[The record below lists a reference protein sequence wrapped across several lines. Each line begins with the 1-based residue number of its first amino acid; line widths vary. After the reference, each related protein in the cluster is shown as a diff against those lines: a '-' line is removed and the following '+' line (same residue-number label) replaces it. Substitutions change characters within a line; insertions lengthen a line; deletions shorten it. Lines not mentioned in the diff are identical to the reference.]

1 MNSPIP
7 VVKPIR
13 ISLIPPVYNV
23 ADYLHEC
30 LHICEEYSQQHPD
43 LFKLVASEE
52 NQGVSVA
59 HNIGLENTRV
69 DYFMFVDLDNV
80 LPGFKTEPATC
91 VSACG
96 VIRAIRTTSA
106 THVSRGIS
114 AWGALMSL
122 ILPTFLLLKD
132 SSV

>member
-1 MNSPIP
+1 
-7 VVKPIR
+7 
-13 ISLIPPVYNV
+13 
-23 ADYLHEC
+23 
-30 LHICEEYSQQHPD
+30 
-43 LFKLVASEE
+43 
-52 NQGVSVA
+52 
-59 HNIGLENTRV
+59 V
-69 DYFMFVDLDNV
+69 DYFMFVDLDDV
-80 LPGFKTEPATC
+80 LPRFKAEPATC

-132 SSV
+132 SAVSLPEQDIVESRPGLRQIPGQHHAFIPLPHRDRQH